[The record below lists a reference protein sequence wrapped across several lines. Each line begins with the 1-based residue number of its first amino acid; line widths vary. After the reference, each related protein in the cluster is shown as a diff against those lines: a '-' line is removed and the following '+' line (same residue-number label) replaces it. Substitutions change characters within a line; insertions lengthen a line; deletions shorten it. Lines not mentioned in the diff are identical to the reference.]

1 MQSLFER
8 RTKERTSQ
16 LLEKNYGQKSIP
28 SMYCIPNKYHHPPLT
43 CRCTQAN
50 KQIVSVINGCAAAL
64 TWNLQIFLGGLQTR
78 MRGQRY
84 SSLDLGE
91 FPVWQLREHIK
102 WRRKNIYFRALSKS
116 PPFPPPFRATWS
128 FFWTSTTTFCACAWQ
143 KKVPMMTRVVA
154 QCPLQVN
161 FF

>member
-116 PPFPPPFRATWS
+116 PPFPPSPHFGQLGPFFGRQQRRFVRVAEK
-128 FFWTSTTTFCACAWQ
+128 STNDDKGGC
-143 KKVPMMTRVVA
+143 PMPIA
-154 QCPLQVN
+154 S
-161 FF
+161 

>member
-116 PPFPPPFRATWS
+116 PPFPHFGQLGPFVLFCFVRVAEK
-128 FFWTSTTTFCACAWQ
+128 STNDDKGSC
-143 KKVPMMTRVVA
+143 PMPIA
-154 QCPLQVN
+154 S
-161 FF
+161 